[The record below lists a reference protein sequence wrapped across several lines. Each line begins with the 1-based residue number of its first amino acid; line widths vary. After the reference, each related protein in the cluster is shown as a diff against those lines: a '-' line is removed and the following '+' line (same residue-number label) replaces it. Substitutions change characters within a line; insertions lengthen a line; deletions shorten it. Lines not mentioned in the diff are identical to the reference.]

1 MSRRP
6 RKTNRRPSS
15 PPPSTSSPRE
25 FRLPENT
32 TPALPAV
39 EDFAALDMPSGLLKT
54 LTTQGVTAPFPI
66 QAATLPNSLA
76 GRDLLGRGR
85 TGSGKTLAFG
95 LALLA
100 RTAGLR
106 AEPKAPL
113 ALVLVPTR
121 ELALQVTDA
130 LTPYATAVNLRL
142 ATVVG
147 GLSIT
152 KQADALRRGTEVVV
166 ASPGRLNDLV
176 ERGDCVLDQ
185 VRITVLDEADQM
197 TDMGFLPQITKLIRQ
212 VRADGQ
218 RMLFSATLD
227 ANIDR
232 LVQQFLTDPVV
243 HSVDPSAGAVTTMEH
258 HVLHLQ
264 DETDKKAVTT
274 RIAARDGRVILF
286 LDTKRSADRLAKRL
300 LSVGVRA
307 AALHGGRSQ
316 PQRNRTLEQFKNGQ
330 VTALVATNVAARGIH
345 IDDLDLV
352 VNVDPPT
359 DHKDY
364 LHRGGRTARAGGS
377 GSVVTLVLPE
387 QKRDVT
393 RLLSDAGIRPRTAR
407 ITSGDTEL
415 ATLTGA
421 REPSGVAVTIE
432 LPQPVAPPV
441 SRRRTGTATSTT
453 GTRRRRGASGTATAD
468 TAAPDAARG
477 SARRPTRTGQPTAPA
492 ETSGRGAGRRAR
504 AEESGRTTA
513 RRAAAEA
520 SGQGTAPANGKA
532 ARGSGGGSGT
542 TTGTG
547 GRGTT
552 RRTTS
557 GPPGTTPSTKPGRG
571 TGGATSA
578 TAARG
583 SGGPTTGTAGRG
595 SDRRTATG
603 TATGGTRGSGR
614 RTGNRGTGAAGGS
627 AGAGGRGTDRR
638 NDRRGA

>member
-6 RKTNRRPSS
+6 QKSNRRASSS
-15 PPPSTSSPRE
+15 PQSASSPRD
-25 FRLPENT
+25 FRLPEST

-39 EDFAALDMPSGLLKT
+39 EDFAGLDMPAGLLKT
-54 LTTQGVTAPFPI
+54 LAAQGVTTPFPI

-95 LALLA
+95 LALLG

-121 ELALQVTDA
+121 ELAQQVTDA

-152 KQADALRRGTEVVV
+152 KQAGVLRRGAEVLV
-166 ASPGRLNDLV
+166 ATPGRLNDLV
-176 ERGDCVLDQ
+176 ERGDCVLGD

-197 TDMGFLPQITKLIRQ
+197 TDMGFLPQITKLIQQ
-212 VRADGQ
+212 VRPDGQ

-227 ANIDR
+227 RNIDR
-232 LVQQFLTDPVV
+232 LVQRFLTDPVV

-258 HVLHLQ
+258 HVLHVQ

-300 LSVGVRA
+300 LAVGVRA

-345 IDDLDLV
+345 VDDLDLV

-387 QKRDVT
+387 QKRDMT
-393 RLLSDAGIRPRTAR
+393 RLMSDAGIRPRTAR
-407 ITSGDTEL
+407 IKSGDAEL
-415 ATLTGA
+415 ATITGA

-432 LPQPVAPPV
+432 VPQPATASDPDRKAGAKPGRR
-441 SRRRTGTATSTT
+441 SGRRRRSGGGGEAKAATGTATRTES
-453 GTRRRRGASGTATAD
+453 
-468 TAAPDAARG
+468 RG
-477 SARRPTRTGQPTAPA
+477 SD
-492 ETSGRGAGRRAR
+492 
-504 AEESGRTTA
+504 
-513 RRAAAEA
+513 RRAAAGATA
-520 SGQGTAPANGKA
+520 SGGSSATGGRGAARRSGSGRATGGAVGAGGRSSDRRSAPGATTGAASGKA
-532 ARGSGGGSGT
+532 ARGTGRRAGSGGA
-542 TTGTG
+542 
-547 GRGTT
+547 
-552 RRTTS
+552 
-557 GPPGTTPSTKPGRG
+557 
-571 TGGATSA
+571 TGGAA
-578 TAARG
+578 G
-583 SGGPTTGTAGRG
+583 TGGRG
-595 SDRRTATG
+595 SDRRG
-603 TATGGTRGSGR
+603 GR
-614 RTGNRGTGAAGGS
+614 RTS
-627 AGAGGRGTDRR
+627 AT
-638 NDRRGA
+638 

>member
-6 RKTNRRPSS
+6 QKTNRRASS
-15 PPPSTSSPRE
+15 PRPSASSPRE
-25 FRLPENT
+25 FRLPEST

-39 EDFAALDMPSGLLKT
+39 EEFAALDMPAELLKA
-54 LTTQGVTAPFPI
+54 LTTQGVTTPFPI

-121 ELALQVTDA
+121 ELAQQVADA

-152 KQADALRRGTEVVV
+152 KQAGALRRGAEVLV
-166 ASPGRLNDLV
+166 ATPGRLNDLV
-176 ERGDCVLDQ
+176 ERGDCELTG

-197 TDMGFLPQITKLIRQ
+197 TDMGFLPQITKLIQQ
-212 VRADGQ
+212 VRPDGQ

-227 ANIDR
+227 RNIDR
-232 LVQQFLTDPVV
+232 LVQRFLTDPVV
-243 HSVDPSAGAVTTMEH
+243 HSVDPSAAAVSTMEH
-258 HVLHLQ
+258 HVFHVQ

-316 PQRNRTLEQFKNGQ
+316 PQRNRTLEQFRNGQ

-377 GSVVTLVLPE
+377 GSVVTLVLSD
-387 QKRDVT
+387 QKRDVN
-393 RLLSDAGIRPRTAR
+393 RLMSDAGIRPRTAR
-407 ITSGDTEL
+407 ITSSDPEL
-415 ATLTGA
+415 ATITGA

-432 LPQPVAPPV
+432 VPQPATPTASRPDRKNGTEPGRR
-441 SRRRTGTATSTT
+441 SGRRRRNGGGARAATGTAARTDS
-453 GTRRRRGASGTATAD
+453 GGSDRRSGAGATATGGAP
-468 TAAPDAARG
+468 AAGGRG
-477 SARRPTRTGQPTAPA
+477 SARRA
-492 ETSGRGAGRRAR
+492 
-504 AEESGRTTA
+504 
-513 RRAAAEA
+513 
-520 SGQGTAPANGKA
+520 
-532 ARGSGGGSGT
+532 GSGGAA
-542 TTGTG
+542 
-547 GRGTT
+547 
-552 RRTTS
+552 
-557 GPPGTTPSTKPGRG
+557 
-571 TGGATSA
+571 GGATGA
-578 TAARG
+578 G
-583 SGGPTTGTAGRG
+583 GRG
-595 SDRRTATG
+595 SDRRPATG
-603 TATGGTRGSGR
+603 AASGKAVRGSGR
-614 RTGNRGTGAAGGS
+614 RSS
-627 AGAGGRGTDRR
+627 AT
-638 NDRRGA
+638 

>member
-1 MSRRP
+1 M
-6 RKTNRRPSS
+6 
-15 PPPSTSSPRE
+15 
-25 FRLPENT
+25 
-32 TPALPAV
+32 
-39 EDFAALDMPSGLLKT
+39 DMPAALLKT
-54 LTTQGVTAPFPI
+54 LTAQGVTTPFPI

-106 AEPKAPL
+106 AAPRAPL

-121 ELALQVTDA
+121 ELAQQVTDA

-152 KQADALRRGTEVVV
+152 KQAATLRRGAEVVV

-176 ERGDCVLDQ
+176 ERGDCELGD

-197 TDMGFLPQITKLIRQ
+197 TDMGFLPQITKLIQQ
-212 VRADGQ
+212 VRPDGQ
-218 RMLFSATLD
+218 RLLFSATLD
-227 ANIDR
+227 SNIDK
-232 LVQQFLTDPVV
+232 LVQRFLTDPVV

-258 HVLHLQ
+258 HLLHLQ

-300 LSVGVRA
+300 LASGVRA

-316 PQRNRTLEQFKNGQ
+316 PQRNRTLEQFKTGQ

-377 GSVVTLVLPE
+377 GSVVTLVLPD

-393 RLLSDAGIRPRTAR
+393 RLMSDAGIRPRTAR
-407 ITSGDTEL
+407 ITSSDAEL
-415 ATLTGA
+415 ATITGA
-421 REPSGVAVTIE
+421 REPSGVPVVIE
-432 LPQPVAPPV
+432 VPQAEPVKAARTARK
-441 SRRRTGTATSTT
+441 SDGERGGRRSSGRGRGGAAATGAATATGGRGTARRTGTAGSTAT
-453 GTRRRRGASGTATAD
+453 AAGANERGTRRRSAPTGTAEGSGNSNGRGGERRSGASG
-468 TAAPDAARG
+468 G
-477 SARRPTRTGQPTAPA
+477 NG
-492 ETSGRGAGRRAR
+492 GA
-504 AEESGRTTA
+504 SGRTSERRTA
-513 RRAAAEA
+513 SAA
-520 SGQGTAPANGKA
+520 GNG
-532 ARGSGGGSGT
+532 RGSERRSASGT
-542 TTGTG
+542 TTGASAAKDA
-547 GRGTT
+547 GRSR
-552 RRTTS
+552 RRTPAA
-557 GPPGTTPSTKPGRG
+557 GP
-571 TGGATSA
+571 TGGA
-578 TAARG
+578 
-583 SGGPTTGTAGRG
+583 TGTAGRG
-595 SDRRTATG
+595 S
-603 TATGGTRGSGR
+603 GR
-614 RTGNRGTGAAGGS
+614 RTPAN
-627 AGAGGRGTDRR
+627 
-638 NDRRGA
+638 

>member
-1 MSRRP
+1 MPRRP
-6 RKTNRRPSS
+6 QKPNRRASS
-15 PPPSTSSPRE
+15 TPPSTSSPRE
-25 FRLPENT
+25 FRLPEST

-39 EDFAALDMPSGLLKT
+39 EDFAGLDMPEGLLKT
-54 LTTQGVTAPFPI
+54 LAAQGVTAPFPI

-95 LALLA
+95 LAVLA

-106 AEPKAPL
+106 AEPKSPL

-121 ELALQVTDA
+121 ELAQQVADA

-152 KQADALRRGTEVVV
+152 KQAGALRRGAEVVV

-176 ERGDCVLDQ
+176 ERGDCVLDR

-197 TDMGFLPQITKLIRQ
+197 TDMGFLPQITKLIEQ
-212 VRADGQ
+212 VRPDGQ

-227 ANIDR
+227 RNIDR
-232 LVQQFLTDPVV
+232 LVQRFLTDPVV
-243 HSVDPSAGAVTTMEH
+243 HSVDPSKGAVTTMEH
-258 HVLHLQ
+258 HVLHVQ

-352 VNVDPPT
+352 VNVDPPA

-377 GSVVTLVLPE
+377 GSVVTLVLPD

-393 RLLSDAGIRPRTAR
+393 RLMSDAGIRPRTAR
-407 ITSGDTEL
+407 ITSGDGEL
-415 ATLTGA
+415 AAITGA

-432 LPQPVAPPV
+432 VPQPATETASRPDQKTGTKPGTR
-441 SRRRTGTATSTT
+441 SGRRRRNGDRAKATTTPAT
-453 GTRRRRGASGTATAD
+453 GTRGRNSDRQAGSGRAAGDAVGAGGRGSDRQPAAGAATGGGSRKGVRGSGRRGASGGATGG
-468 TAAPDAARG
+468 AA
-477 SARRPTRTGQPTAPA
+477 
-492 ETSGRGAGRRAR
+492 
-504 AEESGRTTA
+504 
-513 RRAAAEA
+513 
-520 SGQGTAPANGKA
+520 
-532 ARGSGGGSGT
+532 
-542 TTGTG
+542 GTG
-547 GRGTT
+547 GRG
-552 RRTTS
+552 
-557 GPPGTTPSTKPGRG
+557 
-571 TGGATSA
+571 A
-578 TAARG
+578 
-583 SGGPTTGTAGRG
+583 
-595 SDRRTATG
+595 
-603 TATGGTRGSGR
+603 
-614 RTGNRGTGAAGGS
+614 
-627 AGAGGRGTDRR
+627 
-638 NDRRGA
+638 DRRGARRSSAG